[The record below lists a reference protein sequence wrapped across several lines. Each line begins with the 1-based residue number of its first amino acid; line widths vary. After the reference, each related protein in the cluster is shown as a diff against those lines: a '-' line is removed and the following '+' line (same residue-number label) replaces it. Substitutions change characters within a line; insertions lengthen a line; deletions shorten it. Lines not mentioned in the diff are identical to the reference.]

1 MRRNLYMIYAFA
13 LCLLLA
19 CLSYS
24 TLTAHAEEPVPAP
37 DPATVLV
44 NDPAVSAKLD
54 NLQQTLD
61 SIAAALVPQE
71 GEDAEPEPTPEPA
84 PDYTAQLDK
93 IESALAKIDENT
105 APATPA
111 PFVSAFEKPFE
122 EYTTTEVVLLCI
134 ALVLL
139 FYGVFFFF
147 LRR

>member
-1 MRRNLYMIYAFA
+1 MRRDSALLFA
-13 LCLLLA
+13 LLCVLVAVVGSL
-19 CLSYS
+19 
-24 TLTAHAEEPVPAP
+24 TLTAHAEEPAPAP

-61 SIAAALVPQE
+61 VIAAALAPAE
-71 GEDAEPEPTPEPA
+71 NEDAELEPTPEPA

-105 APATPA
+105 TPATPET
-111 PFVSAFEKPFE
+111 PVPAFEKPFE
-122 EYTTTEVVLLCI
+122 EYTTTEVLLLCI
-134 ALVLL
+134 GVVIVFASVGLV
-139 FYGVFFFF
+139 F